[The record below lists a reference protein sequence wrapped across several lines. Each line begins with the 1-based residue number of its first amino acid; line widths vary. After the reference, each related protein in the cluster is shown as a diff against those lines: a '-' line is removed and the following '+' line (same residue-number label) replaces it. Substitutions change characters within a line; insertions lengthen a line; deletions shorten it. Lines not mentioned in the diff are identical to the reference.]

1 MAHGGKPVCAMGCET
16 AYERSG
22 RLCNS
27 RGCELDADVGGQ
39 AYCGYVGDAVCDVRD
54 YVGQDG
60 KMEGILEGRNAC
72 DIDNDAYTKCKWF
85 ATFVLLHFRFCVF
98 VFKI

>member
-1 MAHGGKPVCAMGCET
+1 MERKT
-16 AYERSG
+16 AYERG
-22 RLCNS
+22 RRICDS
-27 RGCELDADVGGQ
+27 RRSKLDADVGGQ

>member
-1 MAHGGKPVCAMGCET
+1 MERKT
-16 AYERSG
+16 AYERG
-22 RLCNS
+22 RRLCDS
-27 RGCELDADVGGQ
+27 RRSKLDADVGGQ
-39 AYCGYVGDAVCDVRD
+39 AYCGYVGYAVCDVRD

-72 DIDNDAYTKCKWF
+72 NIDNDAYTKCERIV
-85 ATFVLLHFRFCVF
+85 TFVLLHIRFCVF

>member
-1 MAHGGKPVCAMGCET
+1 MGRKT
-16 AYERSG
+16 AYERNC
-22 RLCNS
+22 RLCDS
-27 RGCELDADVGGQ
+27 RGCKLDA
-39 AYCGYVGDAVCDVRD
+39 YVGRQTDRRNVGYAVCDVRD

-72 DIDNDAYTKCKWF
+72 DIDNDAYTKCERF
-85 ATFVLLHFRFCVF
+85 ATFVLLHIRFCVF

>member
-1 MAHGGKPVCAMGCET
+1 MGCKAT
-16 AYERSG
+16 YERSG

-27 RGCELDADVGGQ
+27 RGSELDADVGGQ

>member
-1 MAHGGKPVCAMGCET
+1 MGRKT
-16 AYERSG
+16 AYERG
-22 RLCNS
+22 RRLYDS
-27 RGCELDADVGGQ
+27 RRSKLDAYVGEQ
-39 AYCGYVGDAVCDVRD
+39 AYCGYVGYAVCDVRD

-85 ATFVLLHFRFCVF
+85 ATFVLLHIRFCVF

>member
-1 MAHGGKPVCAMGCET
+1 MAHGCKPVCAMERKT
-16 AYERSG
+16 AYERNC
-22 RLCNS
+22 RLCDS
-27 RGCELDADVGGQ
+27 RGCELAADVGGQ
-39 AYCGYVGDAVCDVRD
+39 AYCGYVGYAVCDVRD

-72 DIDNDAYTKCKWF
+72 NIDNDAYTKCERIV
-85 ATFVLLHFRFCVF
+85 TFVLLHIRFCVF

>member
-1 MAHGGKPVCAMGCET
+1 MERKT
-16 AYERSG
+16 AYERG
-22 RLCNS
+22 RRICDS
-27 RGCELDADVGGQ
+27 RRSKLDAYVGGQ

>member
-1 MAHGGKPVCAMGCET
+1 MGRKT
-16 AYERSG
+16 AYERNC
-22 RLCNS
+22 RLCDS
-27 RGCELDADVGGQ
+27 RRSKLDA
-39 AYCGYVGDAVCDVRD
+39 YVGRQTDRRYVGNAVCDVRHN
-54 YVGQDG
+54 VGQDG

-85 ATFVLLHFRFCVF
+85 ATFVLLHIRFCVF

>member
-1 MAHGGKPVCAMGCET
+1 MAYGSEPVCAMGRET
-16 AYERSG
+16 AHERSG
-22 RLCNS
+22 RLCDS
-27 RGCELDADVGGQ
+27 RGCELDA
-39 AYCGYVGDAVCDVRD
+39 YVGRQTDRRNVGYAVCDVRY

-72 DIDNDAYTKCKWF
+72 NIDNDAYTKRKWF
-85 ATFVLLHFRFCVF
+85 ATFVLLHIRICVF

>member
-1 MAHGGKPVCAMGCET
+1 MERKT
-16 AYERSG
+16 TYERG
-22 RLCNS
+22 RRLCDS
-27 RGCELDADVGGQ
+27 RRSKLDAYVGRQ
-39 AYCGYVGDAVCDVRD
+39 AYCGYVGYAVCDVRD

-72 DIDNDAYTKCKWF
+72 NIDNDAYTKCERIV
-85 ATFVLLHFRFCVF
+85 TFVLLHIRFCVF

>member
-1 MAHGGKPVCAMGCET
+1 MERKT
-16 AYERSG
+16 TYERG
-22 RLCNS
+22 RRLCDS
-27 RGCELDADVGGQ
+27 RRSKLAAYVGGQ
-39 AYCGYVGDAVCDVRD
+39 AYCGYVGYAVCDVRD

-72 DIDNDAYTKCKWF
+72 DIDNDAYTKCERIV
-85 ATFVLLHFRFCVF
+85 TFVLLHIRFCVF

>member
-1 MAHGGKPVCAMGCET
+1 MGCET
-16 AYERSG
+16 AYERNC
-22 RLCNS
+22 RLCDS
-27 RGCELDADVGGQ
+27 RGSKLDADVGGQ

-54 YVGQDG
+54 YVGKDG

-72 DIDNDAYTKCKWF
+72 NIDNDAYTKCERIV
-85 ATFVLLHFRFCVF
+85 TFVLLHIRFCVF

>member
-1 MAHGGKPVCAMGCET
+1 MGRKT
-16 AYERSG
+16 AYERNC
-22 RLCNS
+22 RLCDS
-27 RGCELDADVGGQ
+27 RGCELAADVGGQ
-39 AYCGYVGDAVCDVRD
+39 AYCGYVGYAVCDVRD

-72 DIDNDAYTKCKWF
+72 NIDNDAYTKCERIV
-85 ATFVLLHFRFCVF
+85 TFVLLHIRFCVF

>member
-1 MAHGGKPVCAMGCET
+1 MAHGCKPVCAMGRKT
-16 AYERSG
+16 AYERNC
-22 RLCNS
+22 RLCDS
-27 RGCELDADVGGQ
+27 RGCELAADVGGQ
-39 AYCGYVGDAVCDVRD
+39 AYCGYVGYAVCDVRD

-72 DIDNDAYTKCKWF
+72 DIDNDAYTKCERIV
-85 ATFVLLHFRFCVF
+85 TFVLLHIRFCVF

>member
-1 MAHGGKPVCAMGCET
+1 M
-16 AYERSG
+16 ERKTTYG
-22 RLCNS
+22 RGRRICYS
-27 RGCELDADVGGQ
+27 RRSKLDA
-39 AYCGYVGDAVCDVRD
+39 YVGRQTDRRNVGYAVCDVRD

-72 DIDNDAYTKCKWF
+72 NIDNDAYTKCERIV
-85 ATFVLLHFRFCVF
+85 TFVLLHIRFCVF

>member
-1 MAHGGKPVCAMGCET
+1 MERKT
-16 AYERSG
+16 TYERNC
-22 RLCNS
+22 RLCDS
-27 RGCELDADVGGQ
+27 RGCKLDAYVGRQ
-39 AYCGYVGDAVCDVRD
+39 AYCGYVGYAVCDVRHN
-54 YVGQDG
+54 VGQDG

-85 ATFVLLHFRFCVF
+85 ATFVLLHIRFCVF

>member
-1 MAHGGKPVCAMGCET
+1 MGRKTAH
-16 AYERSG
+16 ERNC
-22 RLCNS
+22 RLCDS

-39 AYCGYVGDAVCDVRD
+39 AYCRNVGYAVCDVRD

-85 ATFVLLHFRFCVF
+85 ATFVLLHIRFCVF